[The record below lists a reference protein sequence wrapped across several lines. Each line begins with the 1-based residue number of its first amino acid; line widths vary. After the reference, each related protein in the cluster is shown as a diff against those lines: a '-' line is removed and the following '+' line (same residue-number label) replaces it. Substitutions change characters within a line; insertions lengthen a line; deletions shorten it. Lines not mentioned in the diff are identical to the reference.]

1 MNVLIV
7 GNGAREHAL
16 AWKIQGSPLVKKI
29 FVAPGNGGTSTIAE
43 NIPIKADDLPGLL
56 QCAIDHSIDITIV
69 GPETPLSM
77 GIVDLF
83 QQHNLSIFGP
93 SQEASKIESSKVFC
107 KNLMRKYNIP
117 TGYTEVFES
126 YQEALDYAK
135 AASYPVVIKADGL
148 ASGKG
153 VTIADNLEQAIKAI
167 QECLVDKVFGDSG
180 NKILIEEY
188 LVGQEVS
195 VFTFSDGTHISSLI
209 SACDYKRAHDGDQ
222 GPNTGGMGSY
232 TPPIFWTDEL
242 ERQIN
247 QAIMEPTIEAMSK
260 EGTPFKGILYAG
272 LMLTNEGPK
281 VLEFNCRL
289 GDPETQ
295 VILPR
300 LDTDLIEIIMSIING
315 QLTETA
321 ITWNTDAYVGIVI
334 ASQGYPGHYTTGTK
348 INAIGALTDEEL
360 IFHSGTT
367 AEQGNIY
374 TDGGRVLTVVGRGNS
389 VQSARDK
396 AYEHV
401 RTVDFPGA
409 FYRTD
414 IGIPKQN

>member
-29 FVAPGNGGTSTIAE
+29 FVAPGNAGTSAIAE
-43 NIPIKADDLPGLL
+43 NIPIKADDLPSLL

-93 SQEASKIESSKVFC
+93 SKEASKIESSKVFC
-107 KNLMRKYNIP
+107 KDLMRKYNIP

-126 YQEALDYAK
+126 YQKALDYAK

-153 VTIADNLEQAIKAI
+153 VTIANNLEQAIKAI

-272 LMLTNEGPK
+272 L
-281 VLEFNCRL
+281 
-289 GDPETQ
+289 
-295 VILPR
+295 IL
-300 LDTDLIEIIMSIING
+300 DC
-315 QLTETA
+315 
-321 ITWNTDAYVGIVI
+321 
-334 ASQGYPGHYTTGTK
+334 
-348 INAIGALTDEEL
+348 
-360 IFHSGTT
+360 
-367 AEQGNIY
+367 
-374 TDGGRVLTVVGRGNS
+374 
-389 VQSARDK
+389 
-396 AYEHV
+396 
-401 RTVDFPGA
+401 
-409 FYRTD
+409 
-414 IGIPKQN
+414 